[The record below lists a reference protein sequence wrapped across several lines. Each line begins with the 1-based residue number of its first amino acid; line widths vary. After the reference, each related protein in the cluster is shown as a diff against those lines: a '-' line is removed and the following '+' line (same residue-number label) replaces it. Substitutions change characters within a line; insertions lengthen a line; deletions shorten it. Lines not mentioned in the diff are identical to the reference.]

1 MNDTLFQKAVPLL
14 ERLEQ
19 AGYEAYFV
27 GGCVRDYYL
36 GRPISDMDIATSA
49 LPEEVK
55 EIFPNTVD
63 VGIEHG
69 TVLVLYNG
77 EGYEVTTF
85 RAESDYKDFRRPEK
99 VVFIRSLY
107 EDLKRRDFTM
117 NAMAMDRTG
126 RVVDP
131 FNGKEAIRHRQ
142 IVTVGKAEE
151 RFSEDALR
159 MMRAARFASQL
170 GFDLE
175 DGVFTAICR
184 NAGLMQHIAV
194 ERKRNEFEKLI
205 SGRFRKKGLKI
216 LLETGLYLYLP
227 GLESNEKELE
237 KMLTIDCTSLT
248 LQQMWLLIA
257 VLVSRDKPV
266 EFLKAWKLPSKT
278 IKYLLSGLTWMK
290 KRRETPWTQWDV
302 YDAGLSVAVDVEKVH
317 SVLYQDEDMTE
328 QIQTLYENLPIK
340 HRKELSVN
348 GHDLCMW
355 FQKKPGPWLR
365 ACLEEIEK
373 AVLDQKTIN
382 EKEKIKEWLK
392 RCNRL

>member
-1 MNDTLFQKAVPLL
+1 M
-14 ERLEQ
+14 
-19 AGYEAYFV
+19 
-27 GGCVRDYYL
+27 
-36 GRPISDMDIATSA
+36 
-49 LPEEVK
+49 
-55 EIFPNTVD
+55 
-63 VGIEHG
+63 
-69 TVLVLYNG
+69 
-77 EGYEVTTF
+77 
-85 RAESDYKDFRRPEK
+85 
-99 VVFIRSLY
+99 
-107 EDLKRRDFTM
+107 
-117 NAMAMDRTG
+117 
-126 RVVDP
+126 
-131 FNGKEAIRHRQ
+131 
-142 IVTVGKAEE
+142 
-151 RFSEDALR
+151 
-159 MMRAARFASQL
+159 
-170 GFDLE
+170 
-175 DGVFTAICR
+175 
-184 NAGLMQHIAV
+184 
-194 ERKRNEFEKLI
+194 KL
-205 SGRFRKKGLKI
+205 
-216 LLETGLYLYLP
+216 LLETGLYIYLP

-257 VLVSRDKPV
+257 VLVSGDKPV

-373 AVLDQKTIN
+373 AVLDQKTKN

>member
-36 GRPISDMDIATSA
+36 GRPINDIDIATSA

-69 TVLVLYNG
+69 TVLVLHNG

-99 VVFIRSLY
+99 VVFIGSLY

-175 DGVFTAICR
+175 DGVFTAICH

-216 LLETGLYLYLP
+216 LLETELYLYLP
-227 GLESNEKELE
+227 GLESNKKELE

-257 VLVSRDKPV
+257 VLFSGDKPV

-290 KRRETPWTQWDV
+290 NRRETPWTRWDV

-317 SVLYQDEDMTE
+317 SVLYQYEDMTE
-328 QIQTLYENLPIK
+328 QIQTLYDNLPIK

-348 GHDLCMW
+348 GQDLCMW

-373 AVLDQKTIN
+373 AVLDQKTKN

-392 RCNRL
+392 KCNRL